1 MAVCT
6 DGLRISIHAPRA
18 GSDKK
23 TRLSRCMTV
32 LFQSTLP
39 VRGATLA
46 RDALGRKPEISIHA
60 PRAGSDISFNAQY
73 RKDADFN
80 PRSPCGERLEQSK
93 KEYEKYIF
101 QSTLPVRGA
110 TSDISERITENFNFN
125 PRSPCGERLFRR
137 TGKKARK
144 HFNPRSP
151 CGERRQEQ
159 QRTFHGMGISIH
171 APRAGS
177 DLRFL
182 PLIGYVIL
190 FQSTLPVRGATR
202 NLRRHQRKAQF
213 QSTLPVRGATSCH
226 MASRFCAR
234 PISIH
239 APRAGSD
246 QSGKQNLASVF
257 ISIHAPRAG
266 SDFSPQAFRAPSWNF
281 NPRSPCGERH
291 SPPVILIRV
300 ILFQSTL
307 PVRGATERKVRC
319 LPAIRISIHAPRAGS
334 DFCRFFAIF
343 PIPYFNPRS
352 PCGERRHSDLR
363 IPSVH
368 CNFNPRSPCGERR
381 PQKNAF
387 LVR

>member
-202 NLRRHQRKAQF
+202 NLRRHQRKACGERPPATWLLGSVPDRFQSTLPVRGATNPENKISLPFLFQSTLPVRGATFLRKRSERRLGISIHAPRAGSDIPHLSSSSVSSYFNPRSPCGERQSGKSDAFQPSEF
-213 QSTLPVRGATSCH
+213 QSTLPVRGATSVDSLPF
-226 MASRFCAR
+226 SRFH
-234 PISIH
+234 ISIH

-246 QSGKQNLASVF
+246 GIQ
-257 ISIHAPRAG
+257 I
-266 SDFSPQAFRAPSWNF
+266 
-281 NPRSPCGERH
+281 
-291 SPPVILIRV
+291 
-300 ILFQSTL
+300 
-307 PVRGATERKVRC
+307 
-319 LPAIRISIHAPRAGS
+319 
-334 DFCRFFAIF
+334 
-343 PIPYFNPRS
+343 
-352 PCGERRHSDLR
+352 
-363 IPSVH
+363 
-368 CNFNPRSPCGERR
+368 
-381 PQKNAF
+381 
-387 LVR
+387 